1 MITRRVSGEAVP
13 QGKGLLSSVGLRSSE
28 NLTML
33 SFLLSIR
40 HLCVLD
46 QQLPYVTQV
55 AVICQDQGWDHA
67 RSIWGEAQKC
77 QRRRWEEV
85 TSRET

>member
-28 NLTML
+28 SLNMP
-33 SFLLSIR
+33 SFLPSIH

-46 QQLPYVTQV
+46 EQLLYVKHLELVVAQV

-67 RSIWGEAQKC
+67 RSIWGEA
-77 QRRRWEEV
+77 
-85 TSRET
+85 